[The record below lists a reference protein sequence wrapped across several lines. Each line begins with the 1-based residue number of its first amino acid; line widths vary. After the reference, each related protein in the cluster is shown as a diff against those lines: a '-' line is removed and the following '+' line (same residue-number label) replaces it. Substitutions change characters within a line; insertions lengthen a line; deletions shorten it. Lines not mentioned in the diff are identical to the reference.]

1 MTVRRARPDQASG
14 QSGVGGSAPAGED
27 AHAPGSERLDAEV
40 LAGLLEAS
48 LDGVAVVDA
57 ERRFRYVNP
66 AACQIFGRSAEELL
80 GQDFL
85 LIYPPRIHAAV
96 LERFAALLA
105 GASGRASSVILR
117 PDGQEREA
125 DTARVRF
132 VIDGRPLVGAVFRD
146 VTDARRLEREAAVL
160 AQMAASVAI
169 AGSLEATLDA
179 VARSVVEASEAVACV
194 ILLYDEEQ
202 QQLRTVGTHGLPD
215 GYAAAMEAAKR
226 GGGRPPSV
234 DVARSRQ
241 MLVVPDLRRRL
252 LADPLFAPLHDLLR
266 EVAWDPAVYVPLRYR
281 GRVVGALVG
290 MFLPQPGPASSEIS
304 FLTAIA
310 DQAAVAVENARLYE
324 QAGALAAL
332 EERQR
337 LARELHDSV
346 SQALYGIAL
355 GARTARTLLDRDPAR
370 AAEPLEYVLGL
381 AEAGLA
387 EMRAL
392 IFELRPESLAAEGLV
407 AALGTQADAL
417 RARHGLAVEAA
428 LGAEPAAPAA
438 AKEALYRIGQE
449 ALHNAVKHARAG
461 RVTVRLG
468 PAPGGLEL
476 EVADDGD
483 GFDPGGEFPGHLGLR
498 SMRERAASA
507 GGTIEVDSAPG
518 RGTRIR
524 AWVPAATS

>member
-1 MTVRRARPDQASG
+1 VRPSVAL
-14 QSGVGGSAPAGED
+14 GEG
-27 AHAPGSERLDAEV
+27 AHAPGSERPDAEV

-57 ERRFRYVNP
+57 ERRIRYVNP
-66 AACQIFGRSAEELL
+66 AACQIFGRSADELL
-80 GQDFL
+80 GQDV
-85 LIYPPRIHAAV
+85 LIVYPPRLHETI
-96 LERFAALLA
+96 LERFPALLA
-105 GASGRASSVILR
+105 GGSGRASSVIMR
-117 PDGQEREA
+117 PDGEEREA

-146 VTDARRLEREAAVL
+146 VTDARRLEREAAAL
-160 AQMAASVAI
+160 AQMAASVSI

-179 VARSVVEASEAVACV
+179 LARSVVQASEAVACV
-194 ILLYDEEQ
+194 ILLYDAEQ
-202 QQLRTVGTHGLPD
+202 EQLRTVGTHGLPD

-226 GGGRPPSV
+226 GGARPPSV
-234 DVARSRQ
+234 NVARSRQ

-266 EVAWDPAVYVPLRYR
+266 EVTWEPAVYVPLRYR

-290 MFLPQPGPASSEIS
+290 MFQPQPGPTSSEIS

-310 DQAAVAVENARLYE
+310 DQAAVAVENAQLHDRS
-324 QAGALAAL
+324 QRVAVL

-355 GARTARTLLDRDPAR
+355 GARTARTLLDREPAR
-370 AAEPLEYVLGL
+370 AAEPLDYVLQL

-407 AALGTQADAL
+407 AALSKQADAL
-417 RARHGLAVEAA
+417 RARHGLAVGTA
-428 LGAEPAAPAA
+428 LGAEPEAPLA

-449 ALHNAVKHARAG
+449 ALHNAVKHARAA
-461 RVTVRLG
+461 RVDVRLEFG
-468 PAPGGLEL
+468 PTGVEL
-476 EVADDGD
+476 EVADDGA
-483 GFDPGGEFPGHLGLR
+483 GFDPAGEFPGHLGLR

-507 GGTIEVDSAPG
+507 GGTVEVDSAPG
-518 RGTRIR
+518 RGTRVR
-524 AWVPAATS
+524 AWVPIGAPTAVGDQPPPGG